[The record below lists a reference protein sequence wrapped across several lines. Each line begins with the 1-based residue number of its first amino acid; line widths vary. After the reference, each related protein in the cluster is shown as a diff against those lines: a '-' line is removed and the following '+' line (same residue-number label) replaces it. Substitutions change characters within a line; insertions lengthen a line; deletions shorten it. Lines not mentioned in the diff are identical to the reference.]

1 MFSPRLNYLDIED
14 DWVCPCKL
22 KQTGRIGKA
31 VYNYINGLFRYK
43 FSVDTEF
50 VPGVTGG
57 RILPNEDVVLVN
69 FNEQQLSIHCENGE
83 IKKTLKLVG
92 HPYDISLY
100 GDDLAIVSYEDLK
113 KLHVLN
119 LTTLDLVSEID
130 VPSTCYSVCCVGN
143 TCYTTCGQFLH
154 RINMETK
161 NDRPM
166 KLVGEGI
173 FYIYVDEKRIYYTDY
188 YSLHCLKHDGK
199 EVFTYKHEKL
209 SWPRGVAVDKKGY
222 IYVAGYKSNNIHK
235 LTMDGRLFKILITK
249 EEGINR
255 PSCLHFESNQRKL
268 LVTIDEGRTILEFKV

>member
-1 MFSPRLNYLDIED
+1 MFTPRLNYLDIED

-31 VYNYINGLFRYK
+31 VYTYINGLFRYK
-43 FSVDTEF
+43 FDVDTEF

-57 RILPNEDVVLVN
+57 RILPNEDVILVN
-69 FNEQQLSIHCENGE
+69 FNEQQLSVHCENGE

-92 HPYDISLY
+92 HPYDVTLY
-100 GDDLAIVSYEDLK
+100 GEDLVIVSYEDLK

-119 LTTLDLVSEID
+119 ITSLDLVSEID

-143 TCYTTCGQFLH
+143 TCYTTCGKLLH
-154 RINMETK
+154 RINLETK
-161 NDRPM
+161 TDVPM
-166 KLVGEGI
+166 KLTGEGI
-173 FYIYVDEKRIYYTDY
+173 FYIYVDDKRIYYTDF
-188 YSLHCLKHDGK
+188 YSLHCLRHNGQEIFVYKHD
-199 EVFTYKHEKL
+199 KL

-222 IYVAGYKSNNIHK
+222 IYVAGYKSNNVHK

-249 EEGINR
+249 NEGINH
-255 PSCLHFESNQRKL
+255 PSCLHFESRQRKL